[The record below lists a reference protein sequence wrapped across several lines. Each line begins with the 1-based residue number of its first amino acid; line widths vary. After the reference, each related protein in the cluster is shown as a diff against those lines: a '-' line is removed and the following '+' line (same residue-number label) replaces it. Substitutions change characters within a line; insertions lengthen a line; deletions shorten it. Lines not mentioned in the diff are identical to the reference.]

1 MKVRLNYV
9 IRSININLGFI
20 RAFGRWKLFPI
31 QTLLENQK
39 FVHELETK
47 RLEQE
52 KESNDKNCEF
62 QAEITKLNNEL
73 KINLEKDSQTFQ
85 INQTKLDKSLII
97 KQNLIPEVKS
107 VFISY
112 LAITVGEISDSK
124 TFPILFSQNQHQL
137 EAQVVLYCPKVVKLI
152 NEFKTNNDSSVVK
165 TDPDLSPENKLI
177 ELLEEKIIPV
187 LSEQLLLIDST
198 ADDR

>member
-1 MKVRLNYV
+1 MSLDQSILIWALLGLSAAGNY
-9 IRSININLGFI
+9 FQY
-20 RAFGRWKLFPI
+20 KLS
-31 QTLLENQK
+31 LENQK